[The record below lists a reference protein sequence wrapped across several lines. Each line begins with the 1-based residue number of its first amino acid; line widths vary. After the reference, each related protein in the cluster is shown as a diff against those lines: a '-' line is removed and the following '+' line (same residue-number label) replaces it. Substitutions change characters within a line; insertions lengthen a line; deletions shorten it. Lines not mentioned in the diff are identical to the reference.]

1 MMHIDLNSDMGESF
15 GAYTIGADEEI
26 LRWVTSANVA
36 CGWHG
41 GDPHVMRQTVARA
54 KALGVAVGAHPSYP
68 DLLGFGRRPM
78 QITRQEARD
87 YILYQ
92 VGALRAFVE
101 AAGLTLQHV
110 KPHGAIYNVAAKDRE
125 LSLGIAE
132 AVKEA
137 GGDLILMGLPDSE
150 MLKAGQEV
158 GVRIAREAFGDRA
171 YNEDGSLVSRKIAGS
186 LITDPDRVAE
196 RVIGLAQGR
205 VTAITGKEIR
215 FQAETICLHGDTP
228 GAATIARRVRER
240 LEKEGAQV
248 RPLGTFLH
256 RAI

>member
-1 MMHIDLNSDMGESF
+1 MHIDLNSDLGESF

-41 GDPHVMRQTVARA
+41 GDPHVMRRAVERA

-68 DLLGFGRRPM
+68 DLLGFGRRVL

-87 YILYQ
+87 YVLYQ
-92 VGALRAFVE
+92 IGALRAFAE
-101 AAGLTLQHV
+101 AAGLRLQHV

-125 LSLGIAE
+125 LSFGIAE
-132 AVKEA
+132 AVREA
-137 GGDLILMGLPDSE
+137 GGDLILLGLPGSE
-150 MLKAGQEV
+150 MLKAAGEL
-158 GVRIAREAFGDRA
+158 GVRVAREAFGDRA
-171 YNEDGSLVSRKIAGS
+171 YNEDGSLVSRTIAGS

-205 VTAITGKEIR
+205 VVAITGKEIR
-215 FQAETICLHGDTP
+215 LQADTICLHGDTP
-228 GAATIARRVRER
+228 GAAMIARRVRER
-240 LEKEGAQV
+240 LEMDNIKV
-248 RPLGTFLH
+248 RPLSECL
-256 RAI
+256 RVSV

>member
-1 MMHIDLNSDMGESF
+1 MQIDLNSDMGESF

-41 GDPHVMRQTVARA
+41 GDPRVMRETVARA
-54 KALGVAVGAHPSYP
+54 KASGVAVGAHPSYP

-78 QITRQEARD
+78 QIARQEARD
-87 YILYQ
+87 YMLYQ
-92 VGALRAFVE
+92 IGALRAFVE

-110 KPHGAIYNVAAKDRE
+110 KPHGAIYNVAVKDRE

-132 AVKEA
+132 GVKDA
-137 GGDLILMGLPDSE
+137 GGDLILVGLPDSE
-150 MLKAGQEV
+150 ILKAGQEV
-158 GVRIAREAFGDRA
+158 GLRVAREAFGDRA
-171 YNEDGSLVSRKIAGS
+171 YNEDGTLVSRKIAGS

-205 VTAITGKEIR
+205 VVAISGKEIR
-215 FQAETICLHGDTP
+215 FQADTICLHGDTP
-228 GAATIARRVRER
+228 GAGTIARRVRER

-248 RPLGTFLH
+248 RPLG
-256 RAI
+256 AILQRGI

>member
-1 MMHIDLNSDMGESF
+1 MQIDLNSDMGESF
-15 GAYTIGADEEI
+15 GAYSIGADEEI

-54 KALGVAVGAHPSYP
+54 KTLGVAVGAHPSYP
-68 DLLGFGRRPM
+68 DLLGFGRRVM

-87 YILYQ
+87 YMLYQ
-92 VGALRAFVE
+92 IGALRAFVE

-132 AVKEA
+132 GVKDA
-137 GGDLILMGLPDSE
+137 GGDLILLGLPDSE
-150 MLKAGQEV
+150 MLKAAQEL
-158 GVRIAREAFGDRA
+158 GVRVACEAFGDRA

-196 RVIGLAQGR
+196 RVIGLAKGT
-205 VTAITGKEIR
+205 VTAVTGKEVR
-215 FQAETICLHGDTP
+215 LRADTICLHGDTP
-228 GAATIARRVRER
+228 GAARIARAVRER
-240 LEKEGAQV
+240 LESAGVQV
-248 RPLGTFLH
+248 RPLGEFL
-256 RAI
+256 R

>member
-1 MMHIDLNSDMGESF
+1 MHIDLNSDVGESF
-15 GAYTIGADEEI
+15 GAYTIGADDEI

-41 GDPHVMRQTVARA
+41 GDPHVMRQTVVRA

-87 YILYQ
+87 YVLYQ

-150 MLKAGQEV
+150 MLKAAQEV

>member
-1 MMHIDLNSDMGESF
+1 MRTDLNSDVGESF
-15 GAYTIGADEEI
+15 GAYSIGADEEI

-68 DLLGFGRRPM
+68 DLLGFGRRAM

-87 YILYQ
+87 YMLYQ
-92 VGALRAFVE
+92 IGALRGFVE

-132 AVKEA
+132 AVREA

-150 MLKAGQEV
+150 MLQAAQEV

-186 LITDPDRVAE
+186 LITDPDQVAE
-196 RVIGLAQGR
+196 RVMGLAQGR
-205 VTAITGKEIR
+205 VVAITGKEIR
-215 FQAETICLHGDTP
+215 FHADTICLHGDTP
-228 GAATIARRVRER
+228 GAAGIARRVRER

-248 RPLGTFLH
+248 RPLREFL
-256 RAI
+256 RRGA

>member
-1 MMHIDLNSDMGESF
+1 MHIDLNSDMGESF

-78 QITRQEARD
+78 QITRHEARD
-87 YILYQ
+87 YVLYQ

>member
-1 MMHIDLNSDMGESF
+1 MYIDVNSDMGESF

-41 GDPHVMRQTVARA
+41 GDPHVMRQTVERA
-54 KALGVAVGAHPSYP
+54 KTHGVAVGAHPSYP

-87 YILYQ
+87 YMLYQ
-92 VGALRAFVE
+92 IGALRAFVE
-101 AAGLTLQHV
+101 AAGLALQHV

-137 GGDLILMGLPDSE
+137 GGDLILMGLPESE
-150 MLKAGQEV
+150 MLKAGQEL
-158 GVRIAREAFGDRA
+158 GVRTAREAFGDRA

-205 VTAITGKEIR
+205 VAAITGKEVR
-215 FQAETICLHGDTP
+215 FQADTICLHGDTP
-228 GAATIARRVRER
+228 GAAAIARRVRER
-240 LEKEGAQV
+240 LETEGIQV
-248 RPLGTFLH
+248 RSLGTFLGG
-256 RAI
+256 RI

>member
-150 MLKAGQEV
+150 MLKAAQEV

-215 FQAETICLHGDTP
+215 FQADTICLHGDTP
-228 GAATIARRVRER
+228 GAAMIAKRVRER

-248 RPLGTFLH
+248 RPLGTFL
-256 RAI
+256 R

>member
-1 MMHIDLNSDMGESF
+1 MMRTDLNSDVGESF

-68 DLLGFGRRPM
+68 DRLGFGRRVM

-87 YILYQ
+87 YMLYQ
-92 VGALRAFVE
+92 IGALRAFVE

-125 LSLGIAE
+125 LSIGIAE
-132 AVKEA
+132 AVREA
-137 GGDLILMGLPDSE
+137 GGDLILMGLPGSE
-150 MLKAGQEV
+150 TLKAAQEM

-186 LITDPDRVAE
+186 LITDPDLVAE
-196 RVIGLAQGR
+196 RAVGLAHGR
-205 VTAITGKEIR
+205 VVAITGKEIR
-215 FQAETICLHGDTP
+215 FQADTICLHGDTP
-228 GAATIARRVRER
+228 GAAAIAKRVRER
-240 LEKEGAQV
+240 LESEGVQV
-248 RPLGTFLH
+248 RPLGESLGRH
-256 RAI
+256 A

>member
-1 MMHIDLNSDMGESF
+1 MRIDLNSDMGESF

-41 GDPHVMRQTVARA
+41 GDPQVMRQTVARA

-68 DLLGFGRRPM
+68 DLLGFGRRVM
-78 QITRQEARD
+78 QITRAEARD
-87 YILYQ
+87 YMLYQ

-132 AVKEA
+132 GVKDA

-150 MLKAGQEV
+150 MLKAAQEV
-158 GVRIAREAFGDRA
+158 GVRVACEAFGDRA
-171 YNEDGSLVSRKIAGS
+171 YNEDGSLVARKIAGS
-186 LITDPDRVAE
+186 LITDPVQVAE
-196 RVIGLAQGR
+196 RAVGLANGT

-215 FQAETICLHGDTP
+215 LRADTICLHGDTP
-228 GAATIARRVRER
+228 GAATIAQAVRQR
-240 LEKEGAQV
+240 LEAAGIQV
-248 RPLGTFLH
+248 APLGTFLP
-256 RAI
+256 R

>member
-1 MMHIDLNSDMGESF
+1 MRIDLNSDMGESY

-26 LRWVTSANVA
+26 LHSVTSANVA

-41 GDPHVMRQTVARA
+41 GDPQVMRQTVARA

-68 DLLGFGRRPM
+68 DLLGFGRRVM
-78 QITRQEARD
+78 QISRQEARD
-87 YILYQ
+87 YMLYQ
-92 VGALRAFVE
+92 IGALRAFVE

-132 AVKEA
+132 GVKDA

-150 MLKAGQEV
+150 MLKAAQEV
-158 GVRIAREAFGDRA
+158 GVRVAREAFGDRA

-186 LITDPDRVAE
+186 LITDPGQVAE
-196 RVIGLAQGR
+196 RAIGLANGT
-205 VTAITGKEIR
+205 VTTITGKAIR
-215 FQAETICLHGDTP
+215 FQADTICLHGDTP
-228 GAATIARRVRER
+228 GAAAIAKRVREA
-240 LEKEGAQV
+240 LGAAGVQV
-248 RPLGTFLH
+248 APLGSFLG
-256 RAI
+256 R